1 MANATFVG
9 DLPPLPAYT
18 VEPMPDLLPFVSDF
32 VLTLVLPHISYWV
45 VSGIFHV
52 IDTLD
57 LFPAYRLHTPE
68 EISARNHA
76 SRLEVARDVII
87 EQVIQMLTSAFLSYT
102 EPVQMTGMEDY
113 DVAVWAQRIRLA
125 QRALPT
131 VLGLV
136 GLNAAALAKN
146 MSASH
151 PLLAGA
157 LAGGQYPFLTTPLAG
172 ETKAAAAAA
181 AVPAF
186 ASWELALAKAIYW
199 GAVPL
204 FQFWF
209 AVIFMDAWQYFWH
222 RAMHVNRW
230 MYVHWHSR
238 HHRLYVP
245 YAYGALYNHPVEGF
259 VLDTAGAG
267 LAYKLS
273 FMTPRMGM
281 YFFVFSTIKTVDD
294 HCGYALPWDPLQR
307 ITSNNA
313 AYHDIHHQ
321 SWGIKTNFSQ
331 PFFTFWDR
339 LLGTMWHGDTSLKY
353 ARDRDTAARKTA
365 ARKAAATAA
374 VAEKANDSVN
384 GSINGSMNGSA
395 NGSLKV
401 KAATLSTPTIDEDS
415 EATTGS
421 EKPTRTRAGKKSKKS
436 SPKTAKTKA
445 VKAQ

>member
-1 MANATFVG
+1 MANATFSG

-18 VEPMPDLLPFVSDF
+18 LEPMPRLLPFVSDF
-32 VLTLVLPHISYWV
+32 TLSLVMPHIAYWV
-45 VSGIFHV
+45 VSGFFHV

-76 SRLEVARDVII
+76 SRSEVARDVVI
-87 EQVIQMLTSAFLSYT
+87 EQIIQMITSAFLSYT

-157 LAGGQYPFLTTPLAG
+157 LAGGQYPFLTTALSGSGSGSGSA
-172 ETKAAAAAA
+172 TA

-186 ASWELALAKAIYW
+186 ASWELMLAKAIYW
-199 GAVPL
+199 VVVPL

-209 AVIFMDAWQYFWH
+209 GVIFMDAWQYFWH

-267 LAYKLS
+267 LAYKVS
-273 FMTPRMGM
+273 FMTPRMGL

-294 HCGYALPWDPLQR
+294 HCGYALPWDPLQH

-321 SWGIKTNFSQ
+321 SWGIKSNFSQ

-339 LLGTMWHGDTSLKY
+339 LLGTMWQGDTSLKY
-353 ARDRDTAARKTA
+353 ARDRNTA
-365 ARKAAATAA
+365 ARKAAAAA
-374 VAEKANDSVN
+374 N
-384 GSINGSMNGSA
+384 GNANGSA
-395 NGSLKV
+395 NGSANGRANAKPSTP
-401 KAATLSTPTIDEDS
+401 ARLSTPTIEEDS
-415 EATTGS
+415 ESTTAS
-421 EKPTRTRAGKKSKKS
+421 EKASKPRRSARSAKKSPKPKA
-436 SPKTAKTKA
+436 KTAKA
-445 VKAQ
+445 